1 MNLFNKNN
9 TMKKGEELD
18 VLHLSK
24 LFKTKNSHIFKPS

>member
-1 MNLFNKNN
+1 MIKISNE
-9 TMKKGEELD
+9 KKGEEHQ